1 MLPALLHTAAK
12 AAVIGLTK
20 APAQELGPHA
30 IRVNAILPGVI
41 DGPRMRAT
49 IARHAEAVGDP

>member
-1 MLPALLHTAAK
+1 LHTAAK